1 MRTMGYLIKRNM
13 KLFFKDKGMLI
24 SSLITPIIL
33 LVLYITF
40 LGRVYKDIFIQ
51 NFPESFEINDKLIN
65 GFVSS
70 QLFSSLFAV
79 SCITIS
85 FCNNLIMIQ
94 DKVTGANNDFITSP
108 VRKPLIIGSYYFSTI
123 FSSSIICF
131 LAMIVCFIYMGIV
144 GWYLSVIDVLLMM
157 LDIVLLVLFGTTL
170 STILCY
176 PLKTQGQMSAVG
188 TMISSGYG
196 FICGAYMPI
205 SQFGSVLQNI
215 LSFFPSTYATSLIRN
230 HTMRGIIFEMEEI
243 GFPNEVVTNI
253 KNSVDYNTY
262 FFGNLVEVWQMYVIL
277 GGFIIIFIMFF
288 IVFYKIK
295 LRNRKKIS

>member
-1 MRTMGYLIKRNM
+1 MGYLIKRNM

-51 NFPESFEINDKLIN
+51 NFPESFEIDDKLIN

-131 LAMIVCFIYMGIV
+131 LAMIVCFIYN
-144 GWYLSVIDVLLMM
+144 S
-157 LDIVLLVLFGTTL
+157 VLF
-170 STILCY
+170 
-176 PLKTQGQMSAVG
+176 
-188 TMISSGYG
+188 
-196 FICGAYMPI
+196 
-205 SQFGSVLQNI
+205 
-215 LSFFPSTYATSLIRN
+215 SF
-230 HTMRGIIFEMEEI
+230 
-243 GFPNEVVTNI
+243 
-253 KNSVDYNTY
+253 
-262 FFGNLVEVWQMYVIL
+262 
-277 GGFIIIFIMFF
+277 
-288 IVFYKIK
+288 
-295 LRNRKKIS
+295 

>member
-51 NFPESFEINDKLIN
+51 NFPESFEIDDKLIN

-144 GWYLSVIDVLLMM
+144 GWYLSVIDVLLIM
-157 LDIVLLVLFGTTL
+157 LDIVLLVLF
-170 STILCY
+170 
-176 PLKTQGQMSAVG
+176 
-188 TMISSGYG
+188 
-196 FICGAYMPI
+196 
-205 SQFGSVLQNI
+205 
-215 LSFFPSTYATSLIRN
+215 
-230 HTMRGIIFEMEEI
+230 
-243 GFPNEVVTNI
+243 
-253 KNSVDYNTY
+253 
-262 FFGNLVEVWQMYVIL
+262 LVIP
-277 GGFIIIFIMFF
+277 FKIIIIPCE
-288 IVFYKIK
+288 KITK
-295 LRNRKKIS
+295 MIIINKTLIHSFNLRLLI

>member
-1 MRTMGYLIKRNM
+1 MGYLIKRNM

-51 NFPESFEINDKLIN
+51 NFPESFEIDDKLIN

-108 VRKPLIIGSYYFSTI
+108 VRKPLIMLNNTAANTVDQKFPVAKPSIKKSTI
-123 FSSSIICF
+123 FNIAAFTTNVKRPNVKKLIGKERSIQTGLITA
-131 LAMIVCFIYMGIV
+131 LIIPNNKAA
-144 GWYLSVIDVLLMM
+144 
-157 LDIVLLVLFGTTL
+157 TKAA
-170 STILCY
+170 
-176 PLKTQGQMSAVG
+176 PA
-188 TMISSGYG
+188 
-196 FICGAYMPI
+196 
-205 SQFGSVLQNI
+205 
-215 LSFFPSTYATSLIRN
+215 PS
-230 HTMRGIIFEMEEI
+230 
-243 GFPNEVVTNI
+243 
-253 KNSVDYNTY
+253 K
-262 FFGNLVEVWQMYVIL
+262 
-277 GGFIIIFIMFF
+277 
-288 IVFYKIK
+288 
-295 LRNRKKIS
+295 